1 MVSKNSA
8 SDDEHLPT
16 STYELPQGEV
26 IIGELVSISALGE
39 PMVDFNLNHLC
50 QPLISIST
58 LAISSKQVGRKV
70 VLMFQEGDLSK
81 PIIIGFVHSPLH
93 EMIENFEL
101 MTTHTESESEN
112 DMQEPKPALDLSTTT
127 TVVDGKKVLIEAHE
141 EIVLKCGE
149 ASITLTKAGKIM
161 IRGKYLLNRS
171 TGVNRILGG
180 SVQVN

>member
-1 MVSKNSA
+1 MKNA
-8 SDDEHLPT
+8 TQT
-16 STYELPQGEV
+16 SVESPANADSLLSQGEV
-26 IIGELVSISALGE
+26 IIGELVKISALGE
-39 PMVDFNLNHLC
+39 PMVNFTLNRLSH
-50 QPLISIST
+50 PLVSIST
-58 LAISSKQVGRKV
+58 IAVTSKQVGRKV

-101 MTTHTESESEN
+101 TTTHSESEREN
-112 DMQEPKPALDLSTTT
+112 DMQEQKPALDLAKTT

>member
-1 MVSKNSA
+1 MDNTPLSA
-8 SDDEHLPT
+8 AELS
-16 STYELPQGEV
+16 STDTVLPQGEV
-26 IIGELVSISALGE
+26 IIGELVQISALGE
-39 PMVDFNLNHLC
+39 PMVNFTLNRSGH
-50 QPLISIST
+50 PLISIST
-58 LAISSKQVGRKV
+58 IAVTRKQLGRKV
-70 VLMFQEGDLSK
+70 VLMFQEGELSK

-101 MTTHTESESEN
+101 TTTQNESEQTDEGVDHS
-112 DMQEPKPALDLSTTT
+112 PALDLAKTT
-127 TVVDGKKVLIEAHE
+127 TVVDGKKVQIEAHE

>member
-1 MVSKNSA
+1 MKNTTVTA
-8 SDDEHLPT
+8 TEHTSDPDAL
-16 STYELPQGEV
+16 LPQGEV
-26 IIGELVSISALGE
+26 IIGDLVQISALGE
-39 PMVDFNLNHLC
+39 PMVNFSLNRLSH
-50 QPLISIST
+50 PLVSIST
-58 LAISSKQVGRKV
+58 ITISPKQLGRKV
-70 VLMFQEGDLSK
+70 VLMFQDGNLSK
-81 PIIIGFVHSPLH
+81 PIIIGLVHSPLH

-101 MTTHTESESEN
+101 TTTQIESDEIEEALK
-112 DMQEPKPALDLSTTT
+112 QKPALDLANTT
-127 TVVDGKKVLIEAHE
+127 TVVDGKKVQIEAHE

>member
-1 MVSKNSA
+1 MVTKYSAAVDDNLQNSA
-8 SDDEHLPT
+8 
-16 STYELPQGEV
+16 YELPQGDV
-26 IIGELVSISALGE
+26 IIGELIQLSALGE
-39 PMVDFNLNHLC
+39 PMVDFALNHTKH
-50 QPLISIST
+50 PLVSIST
-58 LAISSKQVGRKV
+58 VSITPKQIGRKV
-70 VLMFQEGDLSK
+70 VLMFNEGNLTK
-81 PIIIGFVHSPLH
+81 PIIIGFVHSPLQ

-101 MTTHTESESEN
+101 TTAR
-112 DMQEPKPALDLSTTT
+112 ALDDEIDHKADTASPLNLANTT
-127 TVVDGKKVLIEAHE
+127 TVVDGKRVEIEAHD